1 MLNMDMAAASSA
13 PACHGEPGPH
23 PIPALVVGHQPD
35 FFVHEIARPMR
46 VDREKLLIVVA
57 FAMDESH
64 EQAARFRAE
73 HILQDAR
80 VQVVPQHLAVT
91 HGVLAVLKQAV
102 VAAARS
108 STAGFLDLVIR
119 RVGKAQHQ
127 VAEVFAEFILF
138 GEKLQH
144 AHLRR
149 RRRDHEIAIPHEDC
163 SRHFA
168 LHRRDEAD
176 RA

>member
-1 MLNMDMAAASSA
+1 
-13 PACHGEPGPH
+13 
-23 PIPALVVGHQPD
+23 
-35 FFVHEIARPMR
+35 MR

-57 FAMDESH
+57 FAVNESH
-64 EQAARFRAE
+64 EQAARLRAE

-102 VAAARS
+102 VAAARG

-119 RVGKAQHQ
+119 RVGEAEYQ

-149 RRRDHEIAIPHEDC
+149 RRRDHEVAVAHEDC
-163 SRHFA
+163 SRHLT
-168 LHRRDEAD
+168 LHRRHEAD
-176 RA
+176 CA